1 MPRLQK
7 IDIDPVAVDADGI
20 CASQTPSGA
29 GNLLINGALTTGGV
43 YTSADGGSRQM
54 SFTSAS
60 NESGD
65 TYTVTGTDADGRAQT
80 EAVTGPNATT
90 VESSKYWLTVTQ
102 IATDGAATG
111 ALTFGVVDELVSKT
125 IVLNRHSGYGA
136 LCQLDVS
143 GTLDFSIQITVDNP
157 QVVAS
162 DQESIPWIAPQDTDL
177 TTTTADTVG
186 NLDVGATAVRLVVN
200 SFSSGAEIQMYI
212 SQASE

>member
-1 MPRLQK
+1 MPRLHK

-29 GNLLINGALTTGGV
+29 GNLLLNGALTSGGV
-43 YTSADGGSRQM
+43 YTSADGGARQM

-60 NESGD
+60 DETGD

-80 EAVTGPNATT
+80 EAVTGPSSTT
-90 VESSKYWLTVTQ
+90 VESTKYFLTVTQ
-102 IATDGAATG
+102 IATSGAATG
-111 ALTFGVVDELVSKT
+111 ALTFGVVDELVSRT

-136 LCQLDVS
+136 LCQLNIT
-143 GTLDFSIQITVDNP
+143 GTLDFSVEMTADDP
-157 QVVAS
+157 QVVAT
-162 DQESIPWIAPQDTDL
+162 DQESIPWIAPQFANF

-186 NLDVGATAVRLVVN
+186 HLDAMTTAVRLKIN

-212 SQASE
+212 SQADE